1 MEILDTEG
9 FSEASSKML
18 SDLGLEGEAQ
28 KSAKRDHNESTE
40 AGCRIFRK
48 QSFFRCLEFITTK
61 WVILSQA
68 RAKKKCKARISKGR
82 RHEMLK
88 NTVCAR
94 LYVNH
99 ARLDTSS

>member
-18 SDLGLEGEAQ
+18 SDLGLEGEA
-28 KSAKRDHNESTE
+28 KRDHNGSTE
-40 AGCRIFRK
+40 ADCRIFRK

-68 RAKKKCKARISKGR
+68 RAKKKKKSARQ
-82 RHEMLK
+82 EFLK
-88 NTVCAR
+88 EGDMKC
-94 LYVNH
+94 
-99 ARLDTSS
+99 